1 MIQKKKKQIRIII
14 IILLI
19 LALVAG
25 GTIWFVY
32 ANKDNNV
39 ENTGEQQEEL
49 NFKTK
54 SLLLKTTY
62 EIENTYGAT
71 HVEELMENMY
81 LLEYETEEQTKNA
94 YEELK
99 KDDKIEYVVP
109 DEEYEVNNNITEQ
122 IIYYTGNDGKQLASW
137 AGTSMGLDILQ
148 EKNNQKV
155 DVPTITIA
163 VLDSGLDLNHTVISE
178 RYPSI
183 ISDNRYNAIDRGTD
197 ITDDNGHGTL
207 MTGAILDCAPSN
219 IIIVPV
225 KVLDDEGKTVGQS
238 LIRAIN
244 YAIEQNVDIINMSLG
259 TQPGSSST
267 SGNLALQDATQIA
280 IEAGIIVVSATGNG
294 DEDGNAYNMD
304 ILGNE
309 IYPAA
314 IPDVIAVGSVRN
326 KLLETD
332 ETGKITNDFEIYKK
346 PDMTDLEISTFS
358 NYGSVTDFVA
368 PGETII
374 GIYPTNL
381 SSSGVAISSGTSQAT
396 AHMSAAIANILSYN
410 KDFTNEQ
417 IYEILEYYAEDL
429 GADGKD
435 VYYGNGFVN
444 FNDMQECTCNCE
456 DCNEIYCFGC
466 TCEDVN
472 SLPYAL
478 LC

>member
-155 DVPTITIA
+155 DVPSITIA
-163 VLDSGLDLNHTVISE
+163 VLDS
-178 RYPSI
+178 
-183 ISDNRYNAIDRGTD
+183 
-197 ITDDNGHGTL
+197 
-207 MTGAILDCAPSN
+207 
-219 IIIVPV
+219 
-225 KVLDDEGKTVGQS
+225 
-238 LIRAIN
+238 
-244 YAIEQNVDIINMSLG
+244 
-259 TQPGSSST
+259 
-267 SGNLALQDATQIA
+267 
-280 IEAGIIVVSATGNG
+280 
-294 DEDGNAYNMD
+294 
-304 ILGNE
+304 
-309 IYPAA
+309 
-314 IPDVIAVGSVRN
+314 
-326 KLLETD
+326 
-332 ETGKITNDFEIYKK
+332 
-346 PDMTDLEISTFS
+346 
-358 NYGSVTDFVA
+358 
-368 PGETII
+368 
-374 GIYPTNL
+374 
-381 SSSGVAISSGTSQAT
+381 
-396 AHMSAAIANILSYN
+396 
-410 KDFTNEQ
+410 
-417 IYEILEYYAEDL
+417 
-429 GADGKD
+429 
-435 VYYGNGFVN
+435 
-444 FNDMQECTCNCE
+444 
-456 DCNEIYCFGC
+456 
-466 TCEDVN
+466 
-472 SLPYAL
+472 
-478 LC
+478 